1 MVVMAARP
9 DVKVDAW
16 PIAVVIVAVPGAMQ
30 VPAVPVASVSYLH
43 RAFGVHRAEASS
55 YAAHRRG
62 LSRYCHEA
70 EGQRGGDGCE
80 QTTAYHEF
88 ELPCFCGRGASAKK
102 RNVVFALPSVVNWP
116 TRAWHNSS
124 ALGPKTMQIREGLSA
139 RSCDVTSVAYAAAL
153 HSGAKP

>member
-9 DVKVDAW
+9 DVKVDAR
-16 PIAVVIVAVPGAMQ
+16 PIAVVMVVPGAM
-30 VPAVPVASVSYLH
+30 PMAAVPVASVPYLH
-43 RAFGVHRAEASS
+43 RAFGVHRFEASG

-102 RNVVFALPSVVNWP
+102 AQRRFRP
-116 TRAWHNSS
+116 TQRGQLANAGLAQQFRARPKDNADTRGAFSS
-124 ALGPKTMQIREGLSA
+124 QLRCDERCLRGGVAF
-139 RSCDVTSVAYAAAL
+139 RS
-153 HSGAKP
+153 